1 MYTVEL
7 LKMADGTFNIWV
19 SDFKKTIDVMKR
31 VINCSSGKIVKVI
44 DSNVF
49 TLECNTTGI
58 KRLLDGLYYECESHE
73 IENIGEIFV
82 AARFYF

>member
-7 LKMADGTFNIWV
+7 LKMVDGTFNIWV
-19 SDFKKTIDVMKR
+19 SDSKKTIDVMKR

-49 TLECNTTGI
+49 TLECDITGI
-58 KRLLDGLYYECESHE
+58 RRLLDGLYYECESHE
-73 IENIGEIFV
+73 IEAIGRIFTV
-82 AARFYF
+82 ARFYY